1 MPTTHNTNIGQIVL
15 ATAPIEALHK
25 DVADAFEYARKHKVL
40 LNQSD
45 IAIVI
50 RCIKS
55 YQHVWFKDCTLL
67 KRQRRK

>member
-25 DVADAFEYARKHKVL
+25 DVTDAFDYARKHKVI

-45 IAIVI
+45 IA
-50 RCIKS
+50 S
-55 YQHVWFKDCTLL
+55 
-67 KRQRRK
+67 QRAF